1 MVSAAW
7 SRATTRLR
15 GGGWQSFQTPTA
27 HSNPANDKATE
38 GFPVLRHIKS
48 SAAETPA
55 RWVGGL
61 LAIRTL
67 RSRKSEFLPELQR
80 IVEQCGDPV
89 VVCTAADELV
99 ALAGGTE
106 DNERAERS
114 LRLAQQRLGEN
125 ATDSSNSIAEALSRL
140 ARSRGAS

>member
-1 MVSAAW
+1 M
-7 SRATTRLR
+7 
-15 GGGWQSFQTPTA
+15 
-27 HSNPANDKATE
+27 
-38 GFPVLRHIKS
+38 
-48 SAAETPA
+48 
-55 RWVGGL
+55 
-61 LAIRTL
+61 
-67 RSRKSEFLPELQR
+67 
-80 IVEQCGDPV
+80 
-89 VVCTAADELV
+89 CTAADELV